1 MQPAVAAHTLSKVE
15 SEWRSQ
21 ALLFAECKANG
32 LSDCGRAQNIFQK
45 SCSTVVSA
53 VVAASSGDVDTV
65 KEYMGVVC
73 AEPELKGWKQDRC
86 QNFAKAISQT
96 MTADNYANREY
107 LNTQGLCTSFWSGMS
122 SEEGARA
129 AQERAQEA
137 KRIEAEHALVAK
149 RAKEAA
155 EALAAAKKAKME
167 AEAKRQAEEQ
177 HRRQAAEKAAQEAK
191 VAAERKAAA
200 ERKPAAEAQAA
211 QAKKAAE
218 KLCKDLAK
226 LGAEPALLASGPEV
240 LTKSPE
246 ERKGFDVPVLDSLKG
261 VLTQQVA
268 RVDADIATNEA
279 AAGELG
285 REAAERAEAAQL
297 ASSKRDA
304 AARELERAEAGRD
317 EKVSAKS
324 TLEASIG
331 STRREQEGMAE
342 GAKAAQEEVS
352 QFSEVLEAL
361 DFLAKLSSAPPPEE
375 AEAEAPE
382 KPEEQPE
389 A

>member
-1 MQPAVAAHTLSKVE
+1 MRSVTLVLAGVSLSDANIQQLRGSHTQDFSKLGGAMQPAVAAHTLSKVE
-15 SEWRSQ
+15 NEWRSQ

-107 LNTQGLCTSFWSGMS
+107 LNTQGLCLNFWSAMS
-122 SEEGARA
+122 TEEGARA

-191 VAAERKAAA
+191 VAAEKKAAA
-200 ERKPAAEAQAA
+200 ERKAAAEAQAA

-218 KLCKDLAK
+218 KDAK
-226 LGAEPALLASGPEV
+226 KVVQKKQQHAAVKQQQHAAHKVAPHAQKTVPAAKKIQATKKVVHTVPPVKVASHPVKMEKAPQPHTVAASKKAE
-240 LTKSPE
+240 
-246 ERKGFDVPVLDSLKG
+246 
-261 VLTQQVA
+261 
-268 RVDADIATNEA
+268 TN
-279 AAGELG
+279 
-285 REAAERAEAAQL
+285 
-297 ASSKRDA
+297 K
-304 AARELERAEAGRD
+304 
-317 EKVSAKS
+317 K
-324 TLEASIG
+324 
-331 STRREQEGMAE
+331 
-342 GAKAAQEEVS
+342 
-352 QFSEVLEAL
+352 
-361 DFLAKLSSAPPPEE
+361 
-375 AEAEAPE
+375 
-382 KPEEQPE
+382 
-389 A
+389 

>member
-1 MQPAVAAHTLSKVE
+1 MQSVTFVLAGVSLSDANIQQLRGSHTQDFSKLGGAMQPAVAAHTLSKVE

-191 VAAERKAAA
+191 VAAELKAAA
-200 ERKPAAEAQAA
+200 ERKAAAEAQAA

-218 KLCKDLAK
+218 KDAK
-226 LGAEPALLASGPEV
+226 KVVPAPEHV
-240 LTKSPE
+240 HHKMA
-246 ERKGFDVPVLDSLKG
+246 PVKK
-261 VLTQQVA
+261 Q
-268 RVDADIATNEA
+268 EH
-279 AAGELG
+279 
-285 REAAERAEAAQL
+285 AAQ
-297 ASSKRDA
+297 
-304 AARELERAEAGRD
+304 
-317 EKVSAKS
+317 KVAPHAQKTVHVAKK
-324 TLEASIG
+324 TQA
-331 STRREQEGMAE
+331 TKKVVHTAPV
-342 GAKAAQEEVS
+342 KAASHPVKME
-352 QFSEVLEAL
+352 
-361 DFLAKLSSAPPPEE
+361 KAPQPHAVATSKK
-375 AEAEAPE
+375 AETN
-382 KPEEQPE
+382 KK
-389 A
+389 